1 MTAVHTAVV
10 PRLPLTTVLM
20 PWLVTPAPPPKA
32 PKEAAPPRATPPV
45 QAWEPVVKPQ
55 TLLAAS
61 ALPARSVTAVVTVTT
76 KAVFDAKPPAALGTK
91 VATIAAVS

>member
-1 MTAVHTAVV
+1 MSVQAAVE

-20 PWLVTPAPPPKA
+20 PWLVTPAAPPKA

-45 QAWEPVVKPQ
+45 HAWAPVLKPQ

-61 ALPARSVTAVVTVTT
+61 GLPARSVTAVVTVTT
-76 KAVFDAKPPAALGTK
+76 KAVFGAKPAGALGTK
-91 VATIAAVS
+91 VASIAALS